1 MKYEEALTF
10 DDVLLIPQ
18 YSEVLPSEVNVK
30 TRLVADIWINIPL
43 VSAAMD
49 TVTEAAL
56 AKALAREGG
65 VGVIHRN
72 MSIEEQAHQV
82 SLVKRAENGVIYDP
96 ITIGPDETVE
106 QALKLMSM
114 YKIGGLPVVGADMKL
129 LGLITNRDI
138 RFESNLSKPVKEL
151 MTPRSKLIVAR
162 PSITLEEAKQILH
175 KHRIEKLPLVD
186 DGDKLAGI
194 ITIKDIMSVIEHPF
208 AARDDKGRLIVGAA
222 VGTGEDVLK
231 RVQALRDAQVDF
243 IVVDTAHGHSK
254 KVIETVKKLKQ
265 SFPKLLVIAGNV
277 ATAEGVKALAEAGAD
292 GVKVGVGPGSIC
304 TTRVVAGVGVP
315 QFTAIIECS
324 KVAREYGITLIADG
338 GIRYSG
344 DIVKALA
351 AGADSVMIGSIF
363 AGTEEAPGETIL
375 YQGRKYKAY
384 RGMGSES
391 AMKKGSADR
400 YFQSENAKL
409 VPEGVEGM
417 VPYKG
422 TVKDVVHQLVGGLK
436 AGMGY
441 VGAKDLLELRQ
452 KAKFIKVTLAGLR
465 ESHPHDIIITRE
477 ASNYWTSSRQ
487 E

>member
-1 MKYEEALTF
+1 MNFQEGLTF

-18 YSEVLPSEVNVK
+18 YSEILPSQTDVK
-30 TRLVADIWINIPL
+30 TRLVKDIWLNIPL

-49 TVTEAAL
+49 TVTEAEL

-65 VGVIHRN
+65 VGIIHKN

-82 SLVKRAENGVIYDP
+82 SIVKRTENGVIYDP
-96 ITIGPDETVE
+96 VTINSDDTIEK
-106 QALKLMSM
+106 ALELMST
-114 YKIGGLPVVGADMKL
+114 YRIGGLPVVDEDRHL

-138 RFESNLSKPVKEL
+138 RFEKDYTKPVKEL
-151 MTPRSKLIVAR
+151 MTPMSKLIVAE
-162 PSITLEEAKQILH
+162 PSISLDEAKQILH
-175 KHRIEKLPLVD
+175 AHKIEKLPLVD
-186 DGDKLAGI
+186 SQKRLVGL

-208 AARDDKGRLIVGAA
+208 AARDSKGRLIVGAA
-222 VGTGEDVLK
+222 VGTGEDTLK

-254 KVIETVKKLKQ
+254 KVLETVRKIKAD
-265 SFPKLLVIAGNV
+265 FPDLPIIAGNV
-277 ATAEGVKALAEAGAD
+277 ATEDGAIALIKAGAD
-292 GVKVGVGPGSIC
+292 SVKVGIGPGSIC
-304 TTRVVAGVGVP
+304 TTRVVAGIGVP
-315 QFTAIIECS
+315 QLTAVMRCAA
-324 KVAREYGITLIADG
+324 VCRNYGVTSIADG

-363 AGTEEAPGETIL
+363 AGTEEAPGDAIL

-384 RGMGSES
+384 RGMGSEA

-400 YFQSENAKL
+400 YFQNENFKF

-422 TVKDVVHQLVGGLK
+422 AVKDVVHQLVGGLR

-441 VGAKDLLELRQ
+441 IGARNLQELRD
-452 KAKFIKVTLAGLR
+452 KAVFMRVTQAGVR

-477 ASNYWTSSRQ
+477 PSNYWSPSNQ
-487 E
+487 

>member
-129 LGLITNRDI
+129 LGLVTNRDI

-315 QFTAIIECS
+315 QFTAIVECS

-477 ASNYWTSSRQ
+477 ASNYWSSSPQ

>member
-315 QFTAIIECS
+315 QFTAIVECS

-477 ASNYWTSSRQ
+477 ASNYWSSSPQ

>member
-18 YSEVLPSEVNVK
+18 YSEVLPSEVNVR

-114 YKIGGLPVVGADMKL
+114 YKIGGLPVVGTDMKL

-162 PSITLEEAKQILH
+162 PNITLEEAKQILH

-186 DGDKLAGI
+186 DSDRLVGI

-254 KVIETVKKLKQ
+254 RVIETVRKLKQ

-315 QFTAIIECS
+315 QFTAIVECS

-452 KAKFIKVTLAGLR
+452 KAKFIRVTLAGLR

-477 ASNYWTSSRQ
+477 ASNYWSSSPQ

>member
-18 YSEVLPSEVNVK
+18 YSEVLPSEVNVR

-72 MSIEEQAHQV
+72 MPIEEQAHQV
-82 SLVKRAENGVIYDP
+82 GLVKRAENGVIYDP

-114 YKIGGLPVVGADMKL
+114 YKIGGLPVVGTDMKL

-138 RFESNLSKPVKEL
+138 RFESNLSKLVKEL

-162 PSITLEEAKQILH
+162 PNITLEEAKQILH

-186 DGDKLAGI
+186 DGDRLVGI
-194 ITIKDIMSVIEHPF
+194 ITIKDIMSVVEHPF

-254 KVIETVKKLKQ
+254 RVIETVKKLKQ
-265 SFPKLLVIAGNV
+265 NFPKLLVTAGNV

-315 QFTAIIECS
+315 QFTAIVECS
-324 KVAREYGITLIADG
+324 KVAREYGITIIADG

-400 YFQSENAKL
+400 YLQSENAKL

-441 VGAKDLLELRQ
+441 IGAKDLHELRQ
-452 KAKFIKVTLAGLR
+452 KAKFIRVTLAGLR

-477 ASNYWTSSRQ
+477 ASNYWSSSPQ

>member
-1 MKYEEALTF
+1 MNFQEGLTF
-10 DDVLLIPQ
+10 DDVILVPQ
-18 YSEVLPSEVNVK
+18 YSEVLPSQTDVK
-30 TRLVADIWINIPL
+30 TRLVKDIWLNIPL

-49 TVTEAAL
+49 TVTEAEL

-65 VGVIHRN
+65 VGVIHKN

-82 SLVKRAENGVIYDP
+82 SIVKRTENGVIYDP
-96 ITIGPDETVE
+96 VTINSDDTIEK
-106 QALKLMSM
+106 ALELMST
-114 YKIGGLPVVGADMKL
+114 YRIGGLPVVDKDGHL

-138 RFESNLSKPVKEL
+138 RFEKDYTKPVKEL
-151 MTPRSKLIVAR
+151 MTPMSKLIVAE
-162 PSITLEEAKQILH
+162 PSISLDEAKQILH
-175 KHRIEKLPLVD
+175 AHKIEKLPLVD
-186 DGDKLAGI
+186 SQKRLVGL

-208 AARDDKGRLIVGAA
+208 AARDSKGRLIVGAA
-222 VGTGEDVLK
+222 VGTGEDTLK

-254 KVIETVKKLKQ
+254 KVLETVGKIKAD
-265 SFPKLLVIAGNV
+265 FPDLPIIAGNV
-277 ATAEGVKALAEAGAD
+277 ATEDGAIALIKAGAD
-292 GVKVGVGPGSIC
+292 SVKVGIGPGSIC
-304 TTRVVAGVGVP
+304 TTRVVAGIGVP
-315 QFTAIIECS
+315 QLTAVMRCA
-324 KVAREYGITLIADG
+324 VVCRNYGVTSIADG

-363 AGTEEAPGETIL
+363 AGTEEAPGDAIL

-384 RGMGSES
+384 RGMGSEA

-400 YFQSENAKL
+400 YFQNENFKF

-422 TVKDVVHQLVGGLK
+422 AVKDVVHQLVGGLR

-441 VGAKDLLELRQ
+441 IGARNLQELRD
-452 KAKFIKVTLAGLR
+452 KAVFMRVTQAGIR

-477 ASNYWTSSRQ
+477 PSNYWSPSNQ
-487 E
+487 

>member
-1 MKYEEALTF
+1 LRYEEALTF
-10 DDVLLIPQ
+10 DDVLLVPQ
-18 YSEVLPSEVNVK
+18 YSDVLPSEVDVR
-30 TRLVADIWINIPL
+30 TRLVKDVWINIPL

-72 MSIEEQAHQV
+72 MPIEEQAHQV
-82 SLVKRAENGVIYDP
+82 SIVKRAENGVIYDP
-96 ITIGPDETVE
+96 ITVGPEESVA
-106 QALKLMSM
+106 QALRLMST
-114 YKIGGLPVVGADMKL
+114 YKIGGLPVVDERMKL

-138 RFESNLSKPVKEL
+138 RFETDLSKPVKLL
-151 MTPRSKLIVAR
+151 MTPRSKLIVAK
-162 PSITLEEAKQILH
+162 PNVSLEEAKQILH
-175 KHRIEKLPLVD
+175 RYRIEKLPLVD
-186 DGDKLAGI
+186 DGDRLVGL
-194 ITIKDIMSVIEHPF
+194 ITIKDIMSVIEHPS
-208 AARDDKGRLIVGAA
+208 AARDSKGRLIVGAA
-222 VGTGEDVLK
+222 VGTGDDVLA
-231 RVQALRDAQVDF
+231 RVQALKDAQVDF

-254 KVIETVKKLKQ
+254 KVIETVKKIKQ
-265 SFPKLLVIAGNV
+265 NFPNLPLVAGNV
-277 ATAEGVKALAEAGAD
+277 ATAEAVKALVEAGAD

-315 QFTAIIECS
+315 QFTAIVECAR
-324 KVAREYGITLIADG
+324 VARELGVTLIADG

-391 AMKKGSADR
+391 AMRKGSADR
-400 YFQSENAKL
+400 YFQSGNAKL

-436 AGMGY
+436 SGMGY
-441 VGAKDLLELRQ
+441 VGARNLDELRK
-452 KAKFIKVTLAGLR
+452 KAKFVRVTLAGLK

-477 ASNYWTSSRQ
+477 APNYWTSSPQ

>member
-10 DDVLLIPQ
+10 DDVLLVPQ
-18 YSEVLPSEVNVK
+18 YSEVLPSQTDVR
-30 TRLVADIWINIPL
+30 TRLVKDIWINIPL

-49 TVTEAAL
+49 TVTEAEL

-72 MSIEEQAHQV
+72 MPIEEQAHQV
-82 SLVKRAENGVIYDP
+82 SIVKRAENGVIYDP
-96 ITIGPDETVE
+96 ITVGPEETVE
-106 QALKLMSM
+106 QALRLMST
-114 YKIGGLPVVGADMKL
+114 YKIGGLPVVDEKTRL

-138 RFESNLSKPVKEL
+138 RFERNLAKPVKLL
-151 MTPRSKLIVAR
+151 MTPRSKLIVAK
-162 PSITLEEAKQILH
+162 PSVTLEEAKQILH
-175 KHRIEKLPLVD
+175 EHRIEKLPLVD
-186 DGDKLAGI
+186 DGDRLMGI
-194 ITIKDIMSVIEHPF
+194 ITIKDIMSVIEHPH
-208 AARDDKGRLIVGAA
+208 AARDSKGRLIVGAA
-222 VGTGEDVLK
+222 VGTGEDVLA

-243 IVVDTAHGHSK
+243 VVVDTAHGHSK
-254 KVIETVKKLKQ
+254 KVIETVKKIKLN
-265 SFPKLLVIAGNV
+265 FPNLPLIAGNV
-277 ATAEGVKALAEAGAD
+277 ATAEGVKALVEAGAD

-315 QFTAIIECS
+315 QFTAIVECA
-324 KVAREYGITLIADG
+324 KMARELQVTLIADG

-391 AMKKGSADR
+391 AMRRGSTDR
-400 YFQSENAKL
+400 YFQAENAKL

-422 TVKDVVHQLVGGLK
+422 TVKDVVHQLVGGLRS
-436 AGMGY
+436 GMGY
-441 VGAKDLLELRQ
+441 VGAQNLDELRR
-452 KAKFIKVTLAGLR
+452 KAKFVRVTLAGLR

-477 ASNYWTSSRQ
+477 ASNYWTSSPQ